1 MSAGLVLRGGSELS
15 PGDFNS
21 PQTGGLLTGIMGGS
35 RKRSGSKRSGSKRS
49 GSKRRGSRKLRGG
62 NSCQMKA
69 GMAPMGMSGGVGV
82 MAPPGGGGR
91 KSRRSKS
98 SSSLRKP
105 LVLPRYGGGGSKT
118 RRLRKHSGKA
128 RRHRTKSYSA

>member
-1 MSAGLVLRGGSELS
+1 MSGPLMMRGGSELS

-69 GMAPMGMSGGVGV
+69 GMAPMGMSGGNLIT
-82 MAPPGGGGR
+82 PPGGGGR
-91 KSRRSKS
+91 KSRSR
-98 SSSLRKP
+98 SSLRKP
-105 LVLPRYGGGGSKT
+105 LVLPRYGGGGKT

>member
-1 MSAGLVLRGGSELS
+1 MSLILRGGSELS
-15 PGDFNS
+15 PAEFGG
-21 PQTGGLLTGIMGGS
+21 PQTGGIMVQGG
-35 RKRSGSKRSGSKRS
+35 RRGRSGKRS

-62 NSCQMKA
+62 NNCQMKA
-69 GMAPMGMSGGVGV
+69 GMNPMGMSGGVGV

-91 KSRRSKS
+91 
-98 SSSLRKP
+98 
-105 LVLPRYGGGGSKT
+105 T